1 MGGRLFAPPFNPN
14 MGEVIEMSIN
24 QAKRSS
30 GFSMVEVMVCSVIL
44 LVALLGA
51 SEYRYHATLDG
62 KKAARRAEA
71 ARVGLVLCESW
82 RGVDGSET
90 YDPMAHLSATMPI
103 AVPAT
108 GDSDYEDFDYLSY
121 SDPAPADFTE
131 LGRYRVESSQGNCY
145 PVLMWRDISSDLR
158 ALTVLV
164 YWPPRDV
171 SASEDVY
178 SRVNG
183 YKQFKLTTYTTR

>member
-1 MGGRLFAPPFNPN
+1 MT
-14 MGEVIEMSIN
+14 IN
-24 QAKRSS
+24 QIKRSS
-30 GFSMVEVMVCSVIL
+30 GFSIVEVMVSAVIL

-51 SEYRYHATLDG
+51 SEYRYHTTLDA

-82 RGVDGSET
+82 RGVDGDET
-90 YDPMAHLSATMPI
+90 YDPMAHLSGTMTI
-103 AVPAT
+103 EVPSV
-108 GDSDYEDFDYLSY
+108 GESGYEEFDYLSS
-121 SDPAPADFTE
+121 SDPTPADFTE
-131 LGRYRVESSQGNCY
+131 LGRYKVESSQGTFY
-145 PVLMWRDISSDLR
+145 PVLMWKDISSDLR

-178 SRVNG
+178 TKVSS
-183 YKQFKLTTYTTR
+183 YKQFKLTTYTNR